1 MRRKPII
8 FIFFKKHPFL
18 VPFPWLLTHLFIIA
32 HRAFFSYT
40 ETEEEVS
47 LILNQATSAIFPPES
62 INVHTEGWR
71 LLKIDV
77 GDKPLGFDEAGI
89 VSSIADPLASAK
101 ITLFYIST
109 FSTDYPLV
117 PASDVSRAVQ
127 VLASSKFDI
136 VSS

>member
-1 MRRKPII
+1 MN
-8 FIFFKKHPFL
+8 
-18 VPFPWLLTHLFIIA
+18 
-32 HRAFFSYT
+32 
-40 ETEEEVS
+40 E
-47 LILNQATSAIFPPES
+47 ATSTIFPPES

-71 LLKIDV
+71 LLKVDI

-117 PASDVSRAVQ
+117 PASDVSRAAQ
-127 VLASSKFDI
+127 VLASSKFEI
-136 VSS
+136 VSR